1 MYVGVSVLLCMRL
14 CMHFCEF
21 VFVLG
26 VWMYVCVFMCVCIN
40 MCVYYMH
47 FCVCLSVYIYL
58 WRGGIGR
65 SEVPVATVNTIN
77 LSYCFHKWEAG
88 VGLLLL
94 LTTAL
99 LK

>member
-1 MYVGVSVLLCMRL
+1 MYLCVYVYICVSAIYAYLCM
-14 CMHFCEF
+14 FIY
-21 VFVLG
+21 
-26 VWMYVCVFMCVCIN
+26 MYIFIC
-40 MCVYYMH
+40 
-47 FCVCLSVYIYL
+47 L
-58 WRGGIGR
+58 WRGGTGR
-65 SEVPVATVNTIN
+65 SEVPVVTVNTIN

>member
-1 MYVGVSVLLCMRL
+1 MYVGVSVLLCVRL

-21 VFVLG
+21 VLG
-26 VWMYVCVFMCVCIN
+26 VWMCVCVFMCVCIN
-40 MCVYYMH
+40 MCVYYMCI
-47 FCVCLSVYIYL
+47 FVCVYVYIFICL
-58 WRGGIGR
+58 WRGGIGTN
-65 SEVPVATVNTIN
+65 EVPVVTVNTIN

-88 VGLLLL
+88 VGLVLL